1 MILNMIA
8 HIMRS
13 KNAEKNQEEALA
25 AETGS
30 QQIRDLAYKKWEA
43 SGCPVGRDDEFWIS
57 AESELFG
64 EYALKSSRN

>member
-8 HIMRS
+8 HMMRS
-13 KNAEKNQEEALA
+13 KTTEKNQEDA
-25 AETGS
+25 S
-30 QQIRDLAYKKWEA
+30 RQQIRDLAYKKWDDA
-43 SGCPVGRDDEFWIS
+43 GRPHGRDDEFWIS